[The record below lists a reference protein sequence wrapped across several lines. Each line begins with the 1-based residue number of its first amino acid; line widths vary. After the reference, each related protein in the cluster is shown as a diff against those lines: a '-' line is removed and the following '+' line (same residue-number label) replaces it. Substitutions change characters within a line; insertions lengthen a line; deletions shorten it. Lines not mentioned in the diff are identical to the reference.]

1 MSTNVIVNKAEAA
14 SKAFCSN
21 VDHISLVFV
30 LFFFYCK
37 LFCAVINLAVKKRK
51 KNRIVDND
59 VTMVN
64 ETIAAVVNSCLI
76 KKNKRKYNEKE
87 RERVTNNNKLLRAI
101 IYQRKQQWH
110 VRQGK

>member
-1 MSTNVIVNKAEAA
+1 M
-14 SKAFCSN
+14 
-21 VDHISLVFV
+21 
-30 LFFFYCK
+30 
-37 LFCAVINLAVKKRK
+37 INLAVKKRK

-87 RERVTNNNKLLRAI
+87 RES
-101 IYQRKQQWH
+101 YQQQQAFESNHISKKAAMTCQTRK
-110 VRQGK
+110 VKV